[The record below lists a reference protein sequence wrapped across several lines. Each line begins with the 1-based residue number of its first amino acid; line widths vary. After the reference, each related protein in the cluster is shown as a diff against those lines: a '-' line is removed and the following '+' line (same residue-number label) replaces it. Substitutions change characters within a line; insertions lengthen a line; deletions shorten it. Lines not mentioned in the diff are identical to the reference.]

1 MNELKTEILKALNIR
16 GDHSIYDTKCKINV
30 TNNDVL
36 ITYGQMFE
44 SPVLNFASL
53 AKLSELFGTQDIDVD
68 NYAYSGCQSC
78 DYGSDYGHEISIK
91 NITKNI
97 EEVNNLKNKD
107 ICDGRS

>member
-1 MNELKTEILKALNIR
+1 MNELKTEILKALNIY
-16 GDHSIYDTKCKINV
+16 GDHSVYDTKCKINV

-36 ITYGQMFE
+36 ITYGQMYE

-53 AKLSELFGTQDIDVD
+53 VKLSELFGTQDIDVD
-68 NYAYSGCQSC
+68 DYGYSGCESC

-107 ICDGRS
+107 ICE